1 MTHLWSESN
10 RPVECLPFASLHY
23 WFWLAKQDLC
33 QGSMGFPWLWHVW
46 RCLSES
52 RFCVC
57 VCVWETE
64 KETIDAPQ
72 GSYQLESAE
81 VLHRGDVGK
90 LGWNKGHDVHACAL
104 QGSFYKTQAYL
115 CPSCCIH
122 TACIEINANFYYRII
137 FINTNILY
145 IYFLF
150 SFMYIIKDCVTRSMV
165 KEKRKIW
172 MLIEII
178 FSFVPLSNYCF

>member
-1 MTHLWSESN
+1 MPAFCFPPLLILIGKAGLVPREHGVSM
-10 RPVECLPFASLHY
+10 VMACLEMS
-23 WFWLAKQDLC
+23 FWKQVL
-33 QGSMGFPWLWHVW
+33 
-46 RCLSES
+46 
-52 RFCVC
+52 CVC

-81 VLHRGDVGK
+81 VLHRGGVGK

-137 FINTNILY
+137 FY
-145 IYFLF
+145 
-150 SFMYIIKDCVTRSMV
+150 KH
-165 KEKRKIW
+165 K
-172 MLIEII
+172 
-178 FSFVPLSNYCF
+178 